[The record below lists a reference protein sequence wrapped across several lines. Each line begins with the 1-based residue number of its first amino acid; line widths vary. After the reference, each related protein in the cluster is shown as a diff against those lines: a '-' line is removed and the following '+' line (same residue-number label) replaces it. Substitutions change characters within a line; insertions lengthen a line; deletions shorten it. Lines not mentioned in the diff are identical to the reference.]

1 MRPPLVPVIRKA
13 TAADAQL
20 LAQLGERTFR
30 DAFAAQNTAE
40 NLRLYLGQAFGE
52 EKQRAEVLDPATT
65 FFLAFVRSEAAGYLT
80 LRTRPAPSCVTEP
93 QPIEIERLYVDR
105 PFWARGVGTA
115 LMGRAEQEARNL
127 GHQSLWLAVWEHNSR
142 ARAFYRR
149 WSFREVGK
157 QLFVLGTDPQTDLI
171 LVRRL

>member
-52 EKQRAEVLDPATT
+52 EKQRAEVLDPATA
-65 FFLAFVRSEAAGYLT
+65 FFLAFGAGGT
-80 LRTRPAPSCVTEP
+80 GSAKPRPSKPLAG
-93 QPIEIERLYVDR
+93 
-105 PFWARGVGTA
+105 GVGA
-115 LMGRAEQEARNL
+115 Q
-127 GHQSLWLAVWEHNSR
+127 
-142 ARAFYRR
+142 
-149 WSFREVGK
+149 
-157 QLFVLGTDPQTDLI
+157 
-171 LVRRL
+171 